1 MEESVAPKRPREE
14 PQQNEFA
21 LDCDDLLESSKRH
34 KPYNHILSL
43 LESDEDD
50 STQDLS
56 PLITALQQE
65 ITNFSSDS
73 DTLFTQQTTTGNNLE
88 DCSSST
94 TPCSTGIVEEHDK
107 EMVMRHLLQ
116 ASDDELGIPN
126 KGSDGFLDLG
136 EEDPG
141 FNAGDML
148 SSICDGL
155 LEFEDETANYYELL
169 QSQLFL

>member
-14 PQQNEFA
+14 PLGNEST
-21 LDCDDLLESSKRH
+21 LDCDELQDSKKH

-43 LESDEDD
+43 LESEEDD

-65 ITNFSSDS
+65 ITDLASDS
-73 DTLFTQQTTTGNNLE
+73 DTLLSQHTTTINNLQE
-88 DCSSST
+88 CSSST
-94 TPCSTGIVEEHDK
+94 THCSSGIVEERER
-107 EMVMRHLLQ
+107 EMVMRHLLE

-126 KGSDGFLDLG
+126 KGGDGLLDLR
-136 EEDPG
+136 EDYG
-141 FNAGDML
+141 FNGGDML

-155 LEFEDETANYYELL
+155 WEFEDETANYYELL